1 MSARSCTAPMR
12 STPSRQTAHQGVT
25 VIRMRFSGPVRPS
38 ALLHQRGDSVPEI
51 PTQRSGTVRRCGMT
65 MPARAHAYP
74 EGLVGSGQD
83 GSQDCARRGAC
94 LWRSA
99 VHGLRTCLLGH
110 LHGGVLYLVDRRRV
124 AEQGLLRLSGT
135 FLGVSQPITLIALF
149 PQDRW
154 LFLVGMSIFGGFC
167 TLYDAR
173 TRLSQT
179 RLASPRLRGELACAG
194 PLCVNLSGEPSSSS
208 DPSLPRFWVKRPR
221 RSRSRHAC

>member
-1 MSARSCTAPMR
+1 
-12 STPSRQTAHQGVT
+12 
-25 VIRMRFSGPVRPS
+25 
-38 ALLHQRGDSVPEI
+38 
-51 PTQRSGTVRRCGMT
+51 
-65 MPARAHAYP
+65 MPAQRVLSDRVKAAVKTALAVVLAYGVALSMDWEKP
-74 EGLVGSGQD
+74 YWAAFTVAFCSLATVGES
-83 GSQDCARRGAC
+83 
-94 LWRSA
+94 LNK
-99 VHGLRTCLLGH
+99 
-110 LHGGVLYLVDRRRV
+110 
-124 AEQGLLRLSGT
+124 GLLRLSGT
-135 FLGVSQPITLIALF
+135 FLGGVAAITLIALF